1 MAARAG
7 EERFFADESVLGV
20 GKALTIARRD
30 TIHTGHPLIPEVP
43 LGAKDPEWIPLV
55 ADRGLVALGRD
66 GKMRTRPGEKELIIE
81 HKLRVIRIG
90 DKRDL
95 NGWDM
100 LVRFVRYW
108 GAIEEEIARRG
119 EGPWFLL
126 LMPDG
131 LHEWQ
136 LRP

>member
-7 EERFFADESVLGV
+7 EERFFADESVLNV
-20 GKALTIARRD
+20 GKALAIARRD
-30 TIHTGHPLIPEVP
+30 TVHAGHPLIPEVR
-43 LGAKDPEWIPLV
+43 LGAKDPDWIPIV
-55 ADRGLVALGRD
+55 AGKGLVALGRD
-66 GKMRTRPGEKELIIE
+66 GKMRTRPGEKELIVE

-100 LVRFVRYW
+100 VVRFVRFW
-108 GAIEEEIARRG
+108 DAIEAEVERRG
-119 EGPWFLL
+119 EGPWFLA

-131 LHEWQ
+131 LRERQ
-136 LRP
+136 LRI